1 MTKIKTIVMPQEV
14 FCFMASVVDMATI
27 VTMMSREQMELFH
40 SRIFRVFLNAQKDAT
55 RFVTHDTK
63 HYELLVVLLSGLSK
77 EDIETLFAELMES
90 AEADW
95 NENDYLFMCGF
106 LKTMWQNLEML
117 RQEIIVHDIQEVKFD
132 DKTLH
137 ILLKDD

>member
-1 MTKIKTIVMPQEV
+1 
-14 FCFMASVVDMATI
+14 
-27 VTMMSREQMELFH
+27 MMSQEQMELFH

-55 RFVTHDTK
+55 RFITHDTK

-117 RQEIIVHDIQEVKFD
+117 RQEIIVHDIQEVKFN
-132 DKTLH
+132 DKELH

>member
-90 AEADW
+90 AEVDW

-117 RQEIIVHDIQEVKFD
+117 RQEIIVHDIQEVKFN
-132 DKTLH
+132 DKELH

>member
-14 FCFMASVVDMATI
+14 FCFMATMVDMATI
-27 VTMMSREQMELFH
+27 ETMMSREQMELFH

-90 AEADW
+90 AEVDW

-117 RQEIIVHDIQEVKFD
+117 RQEIIVHDIEEVKFN
-132 DKTLH
+132 DKELH